1 LDEEKSKHVGLAEET
16 GFGPSLHLLL
26 IGSTGLLKVVSHVFA
41 VPAFVLGAEL
51 EKSK

>member
-16 GFGPSLHLLL
+16 GFGAALHLLL
-26 IGSTGLLKVVSHVFA
+26 IGSIGLLYVVSYVFA
-41 VPAFVLGAEL
+41 VPAFVLGAGL